1 MTATKRIAVNLLF
14 LVPGDVGGSEEYAV
28 RTLQAFARHGPSDI
42 RPVLFLQESLQEA
55 HPDLCDE
62 FEVVASPGD
71 GRSRIRRIAS
81 ESTWLARRTGGFDVV
96 HHVGG
101 RIPMRSSRPV
111 VVTVHDLQ
119 PFDHPEHFSVLKEG
133 FLSWSVPRSLR
144 RADVVVTL
152 SGAVSAQIVAQFG
165 VDPERIAIV
174 ASGIERIME
183 CPAPMPSSPVVI
195 YPAAS
200 YPHKNH
206 AVLVEAFSRIAD
218 RHPEARLVLTGGPG
232 RAEGSLIVAVEQ
244 SGLAHRIERT
254 GRIPSDELAA
264 RLAGASVLAFPSLY
278 EGFGI
283 PVLEAMA
290 AGVPVIVGSGTPA
303 EDVAGGA
310 GWSVD
315 PDDVTGWAE
324 ALDRALGDAGARR
337 VAAEAGLRRAA
348 EFSWEASA
356 EQLERAWR
364 LALDTP
370 G

>member
-1 MTATKRIAVNLLF
+1 
-14 LVPGDVGGSEEYAV
+14 
-28 RTLQAFARHGPSDI
+28 
-42 RPVLFLQESLQEA
+42 
-55 HPDLCDE
+55 
-62 FEVVASPGD
+62 
-71 GRSRIRRIAS
+71 
-81 ESTWLARRTGGFDVV
+81 
-96 HHVGG
+96 
-101 RIPMRSSRPV
+101 SSRPV

-144 RADVVVTL
+144 RADVVVTV
-152 SGAVSAQIVAQFG
+152 SGAVGEQVVRHFG
-165 VDPERIAIV
+165 VDPGRVVTVSSGVDRV
-174 ASGIERIME
+174 ADRPVE
-183 CPAPMPSSPVVI
+183 PSSPPVVI
-195 YPAAS
+195 YPAVS
-200 YPHKNH
+200 HPHKNH
-206 AVLVEAFSRIAD
+206 GLLIEAFSRIAD
-218 RHPEARLVLTGGPG
+218 LHPEARLVLTGGSG
-232 RAEGSLIVAVEQ
+232 RSEGAVILSIER
-244 SGLAHRIERT
+244 SGLGDRIERT
-254 GRIPSDELAA
+254 GRIPDAEYAQ
-264 RLAGASVLAFPSLY
+264 RLADASLMAFPSLY

-290 AGVPVIVGSGTPA
+290 VGVPIIVASGTPA
-303 EDVAGGA
+303 DDVAGGA